1 MSLSLYSCTDLI
13 NKGMIFRI
21 IITIIV
27 LFGLQLILK
36 SGNKFF
42 NKYLLLILPALLLL
56 LDYSDNLQVN
66 YYEYYKPFTRES
78 KCKQKIDIKFRKN
91 NPKSNTLLYYN
102 SVDKSVDTLSY
113 IVAYFMFNLDNV
125 FSYFLIYRIIGV
137 LLYMLTLNSK
147 WFILFFDFMKEYLI
161 YYYFFNNNY
170 KYLWI
175 FIILK
180 IYIEIYIHSY

>member
-1 MSLSLYSCTDLI
+1 MYACIDLI
-13 NKGMIFRI
+13 NRGMIFRI

-27 LFGLQLILK
+27 FIGLQLILK

-56 LDYSDNLQVN
+56 LDYSDTLNII
-66 YYEYYKPFTRES
+66 YKS
-78 KCKQKIDIKFRKN
+78 KCYKYLRIETRQNKPN
-91 NPKSNTLLYYN
+91 NYTLLYYN
-102 SVDKSVDTLSY
+102 SIDKSVDTLSY

-147 WFILFFDFMKEYLI
+147 WFIIFFDFMKEYLI

-180 IYIEIYIHSY
+180 IYFEIYLHASK

>member
-1 MSLSLYSCTDLI
+1 MYSCVELI
-13 NKGMIFRI
+13 NKGLIVRI
-21 IITIIV
+21 IVTIIS
-27 LFGLQLILK
+27 FIGLQLILK

-42 NKYLLLILPALLLL
+42 NKYFLLILPAILLF
-56 LDYSDNLQVN
+56 LDYCDVLQLL
-66 YYEYYKPFTRES
+66 YYELYKPFTAES
-78 KCKQKIDIKFRKN
+78 KCGKKLNVKFRKY
-91 NPKSNTLLYYN
+91 NPKNGTLVYYN
-102 SVDKSVDTLSY
+102 SVDKCLDTLSY

-147 WFILFFDFMKEYLI
+147 WFIIFFDFTKEYLI

-180 IYIEIYIHSY
+180 IYFEIHLHSY

>member
-1 MSLSLYSCTDLI
+1 MYSCVELI
-13 NKGMIFRI
+13 NKGMISRI

-27 LFGLQLILK
+27 FIGLQLILK

-42 NKYLLLILPALLLL
+42 NKYFFLILPIVLTF
-56 LDYSDNLQVN
+56 LDVSDFLYMDSYVYYSN
-66 YYEYYKPFTRES
+66 
-78 KCKQKIDIKFRKN
+78 
-91 NPKSNTLLYYN
+91 LLYYN
-102 SVDKSVDTLSY
+102 SIDKCIDTLSY

-147 WFILFFDFMKEYLI
+147 WFIIFFDFMKEYLI

-175 FIILK
+175 FILLK
-180 IYIEIYIHSY
+180 IYHEIYLHGY

>member
-1 MSLSLYSCTDLI
+1 MYSRVKLI
-13 NKGMIFRI
+13 NKGMISRI

-27 LFGLQLILK
+27 FISLQLILK
-36 SGNKFF
+36 RGNKFF
-42 NKYLLLILPALLLL
+42 NKYFLLILPIVLTF
-56 LDYSDNLQVN
+56 LDGSDFLYMDSYV
-66 YYEYYKPFTRES
+66 Y
-78 KCKQKIDIKFRKN
+78 
-91 NPKSNTLLYYN
+91 KSNVLYYN
-102 SVDKSVDTLSY
+102 LIDKCIDTLSY

-147 WFILFFDFMKEYLI
+147 WFIIFFDFMKEYLI

-175 FIILK
+175 FILLK
-180 IYIEIYIHSY
+180 IYHEIYLHGY